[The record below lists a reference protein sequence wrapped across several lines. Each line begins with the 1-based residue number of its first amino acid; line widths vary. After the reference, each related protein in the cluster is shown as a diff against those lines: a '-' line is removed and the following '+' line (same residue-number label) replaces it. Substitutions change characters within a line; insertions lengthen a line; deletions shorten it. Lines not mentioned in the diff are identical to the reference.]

1 MATTKKKGES
11 TRPPMPPART
21 PQGRENQLIALAE
34 DLAEKQL
41 RDGTATSQ
49 LMTHYLKLATAR
61 EQLER
66 EKLRGENELL
76 KAKVAQLSSMENSE
90 NLQREALNAFRAY
103 SGQEPGQ
110 DDD

>member
-1 MATTKKKGES
+1 MATTKKNGAS
-11 TRPPMPPART
+11 TRAPMPPART

-49 LMTHYLKLATAR
+49 LMTHYLKLATVR

-66 EKLRGENELL
+66 DKLRGENELL
-76 KAKVAQLSSMENSE
+76 RAKVAQLSSMENSE